1 MQALRTCRDFS
12 SHVVIRHLG
21 RGSAGRVTLT
31 RTRTRTRTLTFTLT
45 PNPNPNPNPNQVTLL
60 RRQAPNQ
67 VVPQRQP
74 VEATA
79 GVREERDEGQARYE
93 AGGAAGWMGRAE
105 AGEGGE
111 GGEAGVEGVGGV
123 GGAGEIKDGTGRM
136 ERSGNSLSS
145 ERSGPTTMEGGFGVR
160 ITGVGPEEGLPLPDN
175 VVAKSVR

>member
-21 RGSAGRVTLT
+21 RGSAGR
-31 RTRTRTRTLTFTLT
+31 
-45 PNPNPNPNPNQVTLL
+45 VTLL

-79 GVREERDEGQARYE
+79 GVREERDE
-93 AGGAAGWMGRAE
+93 AGGAAGWMGRAEAGE

-145 ERSGPTTMEGGFGVR
+145 ERSGPTTMEGEFGVR

-175 VVAKSVR
+175 VVAKSVSVDGGYEDKHLQQIQVRRPG